1 MCMVSVMSVA
11 GSAIPDFQWT
21 RPAFNEFQEILKR
34 IQDLDAKLGQPDCV
48 DPAKEAWMRE
58 VEKRLAALEA
68 QPRLSGNSVPLNQ

>member
-11 GSAIPDFQWT
+11 GGSVPLHDWT

-34 IQDLDAKLGQPDCV
+34 IDKLDTKLGQPDCV

-58 VEKRLAALEA
+58 VEERLSKLEA
-68 QPRLSGNSVPLNQ
+68 HP